1 MAKHEEPTNFI
12 SLRVKW
18 LVSLT
23 ACLGVVC
30 FLTYETYSSFVK
42 AEAKERLQTDM
53 QNTLHLAT
61 SGIDVRELM
70 LLYQQGK
77 SNKQGVSND
86 PRYQSQLQW
95 LHEVH
100 QIEPTARLYTYVLA
114 NSNNKPHRG
123 PSPGE
128 NEVIFLVD
136 LWAKNH
142 PEKAANF
149 LESAPTNQAML
160 QPLETGKFVQP
171 SPPYTRN
178 NRRWMAAYAPLKND
192 AGEVVA
198 GIGIEVRW
206 KEVREIQRSHE
217 KRLLVTFGWVY
228 IVLLVMLYLPVHI
241 LTQRLVNLKQVAQ
254 SIGRGNYDRQW
265 QRLGRT
271 RFSDEFHQLVQVFQN
286 MCEQITQ
293 REKFLQAIVE
303 DQTEFI
309 CRFRPNG
316 KLTFVNDAYCH
327 YMGKSRQELLG
338 NNFFIVFSQNDRA
351 ITFKHLSTLTPQENS
366 RTIEQTVTGE
376 DGQTYWKQ
384 WNIRAI
390 FDKEGRLHE
399 FQAVGQDI
407 SDRKRAEERLRHNT
421 LHDPLTQLPNRFLFL
436 DRLERCLQRYQRQSG
451 DLFAVLFL
459 DVDRFKKINDSLG
472 HVAGDTFLQAV
483 AQRVL
488 NCLNFG
494 DTLARIGGDE
504 FAILLE
510 EIPNPNHTREYARNI
525 HQAMAV
531 PFDIDG
537 HEIFATVSIGIVL
550 DHSRYEKPDDLLRDA
565 DIAMYQS
572 KSRGKGGYQV
582 FTPQMHTQNVTR
594 ISLEQELRQALRK
607 GEIEVYYQ
615 GIFSLHHGRLSGF
628 EALVRWQHPERGL
641 ISPGEFLPVA
651 EESGLIVPIGWWVM
665 RGACTQ
671 IAQWQSELEWTL
683 PLTINVNVS
692 QQQFFQP
699 DMVDQVAKILRESGL
714 NPRCLRLEVLEN
726 IVVENEAA
734 ATEILSKLRDLQV
747 QINIDDFGTG
757 YSSLSRLQC
766 FPVDALKIDR
776 SFVRNMETHAESL
789 EIVRTIIMLGHNLR
803 LDVVAEGVENKQQV
817 EQLRSLGCD
826 YIQGFF
832 LCHPLND
839 EQAKE
844 TLFAS
849 AAYVYKS
856 RRKKRKR
863 KDKSA
868 PKKDPSR
875 DRSPGTS
882 SPDDSDR

>member
-1 MAKHEEPTNFI
+1 MEKHEEPTNFI
-12 SLRVKW
+12 SLQVKW
-18 LVSLT
+18 LVGLT
-23 ACLGVVC
+23 VLLGMVFFVA
-30 FLTYETYSSFVK
+30 YKRQSSFAV

-53 QNTLHLAT
+53 QNTLQGAAAGT
-61 SGIDVRELM
+61 NVRD
-70 LLYQQGK
+70 LLLLSQQGQANENGF
-77 SNKQGVSND
+77 SDN
-86 PRYQSQLQW
+86 PRYWSQLQW
-95 LHEVH
+95 LHQVH
-100 QIEPTARLYTYVLA
+100 QIEPTARLYTYLPAHGSSDRSHPVA
-114 NSNNKPHRG
+114 EGNRK
-123 PSPGE
+123 
-128 NEVIFLVD
+128 VIFVVD
-136 LWAKNH
+136 VWAKND
-142 PEKAANF
+142 PEKAFKF
-149 LESAPTNQAML
+149 LQSHTAPPEMLSA
-160 QPLETGKFVQP
+160 LETGELVRRLE
-171 SPPYTRN
+171 PYTRN
-178 NRRWMAAYAPLKND
+178 HRRWIGMYAPLKNE

-198 GIGIEVRW
+198 GIGIEVPW
-206 KEVREIQRSHE
+206 QELQQIQRSHE
-217 KRLLVTFGWVY
+217 RRLLVALSVGYVA
-228 IVLLVMLYLPVHI
+228 ILGLVFIPVRI
-241 LTQRLVNLKQVAQ
+241 FARRLMALKQTAE
-254 SIGRGNYDRQW
+254 SIGRGNYERHLHD
-265 QRLGRT
+265 LGRS
-271 RFSDEFHQLVQVFQN
+271 RFPDELHLLAQVFQK
-286 MCEQITQ
+286 MSEQITQ

-309 CRFRPNG
+309 CRFLPNG
-316 KLTFVNDAYCH
+316 KLTFVNDAYCR
-327 YMGKSRQELLG
+327 YMGKSRNELVG
-338 NNFFIVFSQNDRA
+338 KNFFVSFSQNDRA
-351 ITFKHLSTLTPQENS
+351 ITFKHLSTLTPKENS
-366 RTIEQTVTGE
+366 RTIEQSITGE

-390 FDKEGRLHE
+390 FDREGRLHE

-421 LHDPLTQLPNRFLFL
+421 LHDPLTKLPNRFLFL

-451 DLFAVLFL
+451 GLFAVLFL

-472 HVAGDTFLQAV
+472 HVAGDAFLQAV
-483 AQRVL
+483 TQRIQ
-488 NCLNFG
+488 NCLDFG

-504 FAILLE
+504 FAILIE
-510 EIPNPNHTREYARNI
+510 EIPNPNYAREYARRI
-525 HQAMAV
+525 HQAIAV

-537 HEIFATVSIGIVL
+537 HEIFATISIGIVL

-607 GEIEVYYQ
+607 GEIQVYYQ

-665 RGACTQ
+665 RRACTQ
-671 IAQWQSELEWTL
+671 IAQWQSELAWSL
-683 PLTINVNVS
+683 PLTINVNLS

-699 DMVDQVAKILRESGL
+699 DMVEQVAKILRESGL
-714 NPRCLRLEVLEN
+714 HSRCLRLEVLEN

-734 ATEILSKLRDLQV
+734 ATEVLAKLRELQV

-789 EIVRTIIMLGHNLR
+789 EIVRAIITLGHNLR
-803 LDVVAEGVENKQQV
+803 LDVVAEGVENMQQV

-826 YIQGFF
+826 YVQGFF

-839 EQAKE
+839 EAAKE
-844 TLFAS
+844 TLWAS

-856 RRKKRKR
+856 RRKKSKR
-863 KDKSA
+863 KQASPPSAKGKSY
-868 PKKDPSR
+868 PFR
-875 DRSPGTS
+875 DRNRPNT
-882 SPDDSDR
+882 

>member
-1 MAKHEEPTNFI
+1 MGNNEKPTNFI
-12 SLRVKW
+12 SLRIKW
-18 LVSLT
+18 LVGL
-23 ACLGVVC
+23 AALLGGVFFITYQKHSAFVV
-30 FLTYETYSSFVK
+30 
-42 AEAKERLQTDM
+42 AEAKERLQRDM
-53 QNTLHLAT
+53 QNTLQGAAA
-61 SGIDVRELM
+61 GIDVGELM
-70 LLYQQGK
+70 LLYKQGK
-77 SNKQGVSND
+77 ANEQGFSDD

-95 LHEVH
+95 LNRVYQVES
-100 QIEPTARLYTYVLA
+100 TARLYTYVPA
-114 NSNNKPHRG
+114 DSKNYRHRG
-123 PSPGE
+123 TSAE
-128 NEVIFLVD
+128 QDRVIFLVD
-136 LWAKNH
+136 LWAKH
-142 PEKAANF
+142 DREKAAKF
-149 LESAPTNQAML
+149 LESYAANPGML
-160 QPLETGKFVQP
+160 KSLETGKLVQR
-171 SPPYTRN
+171 SQPYSHHG
-178 NRRWMAAYAPLKND
+178 RRWISAHAPIKNE

-198 GIGIEVRW
+198 GIGIEVPW
-206 KEVREIQRSHE
+206 QEVQQIQRSHE
-217 KRLLVTFGWVY
+217 QSLLVTFALGYVG
-228 IVLLVMLYLPVHI
+228 MLAIAYVPIHV
-241 LTQRLVNLKQVAQ
+241 LTQRLVKLKQVAT
-254 SIGRGNYDRQW
+254 SIGRGNYDRHLHS
-265 QRLGRT
+265 LGR
-271 RFSDEFHQLVQVFQN
+271 SKIPDELHLLAQVFQK
-286 MCEQITQ
+286 MAGQVTQ
-293 REKFLQAIVE
+293 REKFLKAIVE

-309 CRFRPNG
+309 CRFLPNG
-316 KLTFVNDAYCH
+316 KLTFVNDAYCR

-338 NNFFIVFSQNDRA
+338 SNFFIVFSQTDRA
-351 ITFKHLSTLTPQENS
+351 ITFKHLSTLTPKENS
-366 RTIEQTVTGE
+366 RTIEQTITGE

-421 LHDPLTQLPNRFLFL
+421 LHDPLTKLPNRFLFL

-451 DLFAVLFL
+451 GLFAVLFL

-483 AQRVL
+483 AKRVL

-510 EIPNPNHTREYARNI
+510 EMSNPNQARDYARRI
-525 HQAMAV
+525 HQALAI

-537 HEIFATVSIGIVL
+537 HEIFATASIGIVL

-607 GEIEVYYQ
+607 GEIQVYYQ

-665 RGACTQ
+665 HRACTQ

-726 IVVENEAA
+726 IVVENDKA
-734 ATEILSKLRDLQV
+734 ATEILAKLRDLQV

-789 EIVRTIIMLGHNLR
+789 EIVRAIITLGHNLR
-803 LDVVAEGVENKQQV
+803 LDVVAEGVESMQQV

-826 YIQGFF
+826 YVQGFF

-839 EQAKE
+839 EEAKE
-844 TLFAS
+844 TLSAS
-849 AAYVYKS
+849 AAYVQKS
-856 RRKKRKR
+856 RRKKRKS
-863 KDKSA
+863 KYPSKKKSH
-868 PKKDPSR
+868 PSQGTGSE
-875 DRSPGTS
+875 DRSHSG
-882 SPDDSDR
+882 